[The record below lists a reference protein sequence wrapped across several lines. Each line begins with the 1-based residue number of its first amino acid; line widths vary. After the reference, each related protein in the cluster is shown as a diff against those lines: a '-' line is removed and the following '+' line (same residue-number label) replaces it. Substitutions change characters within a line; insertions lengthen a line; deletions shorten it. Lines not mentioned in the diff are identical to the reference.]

1 MENTIKLKY
10 IWGIL
15 LLALHF
21 VFVKGQPICV
31 ARQYTVRDGL
41 IQSNPAQILQ
51 SHNGFIWVSTW
62 NGVSRF
68 DGRDFETF
76 QFDSLLN
83 QHMQRLEN
91 TADGNL
97 WMIAYDRHSLYLYDI
112 RENKLINVL
121 KQYEQH
127 FNTPLQIENL
137 YPLSKGITWVT
148 LNNGGCFRIS
158 DKECTVSSGIQYITA
173 IDDVE
178 LGKVSR
184 VFEDK
189 QGEEWV
195 FSDKGVS
202 IFGKR
207 TISSYPF
214 SMFETMDN
222 LVFLASQ
229 NGRLA
234 YYDVNTMQ
242 FNIVPFQEKIQHIN
256 GIKVLKDNQLAVL
269 SDKGLYLCH
278 FPELAMEKYDF
289 SLPGHDDAAV
299 RKVYQ
304 DSKGFLWI
312 FTGLP
317 GIIRL
322 DPETGVKQ
330 YLNTPSGYM
339 ASSPENELFIYED
352 PNGVV
357 WTIPYKG
364 IFSYYDE
371 KSRELKVYFTP
382 GRNHIPYSPIIKT
395 TYVDKQNNLWIK
407 SQRSFIKMFFPPSP
421 YTYRELDNY
430 FDTKSFL
437 FDSDEH
443 LWIATKKGIIRIMDS
458 QKNLLG
464 YLSPDGEL
472 AQTETVFAEGGIY
485 VMLKD
490 QAQTIWL
497 GSKENGLFRLVP
509 RNRPYH
515 YEVYHYMNNPSDP
528 YSISD
533 NKISCIDEDHNGR
546 IWIGTYGGG
555 LNLVEEKEDGAIRF
569 IHAENN
575 LSGFPINRTNSIRC
589 MVEGPGHT
597 MLVGT
602 IEGLITFS
610 SDFSDYE
617 NIRFYLNLPRP
628 QATDGLCSA
637 DVMSVLRTTDETIY
651 CYCYG
656 GGLCKLVSSNLL
668 SDELRFRSFGKETSP
683 LARALIEDKNHNIW
697 IGSETDITLFDVHD
711 QTFESFGET
720 FFNRSFNYSECLPV
734 TDRQEGG
741 MLVFSPDS
749 IVKQTYEAPIV
760 VTGIKYSEDN
770 LSHVLSDADYLEIP
784 TRRRNFTISFAA
796 LDYTNSLDIEY
807 AYKLD
812 DNQWYYIG
820 KKNSVSFVSL
830 PAGKYQF
837 QIKAT
842 NGDGIWMNTVK
853 TVTLQVLPTFWET
866 GWAKAFYI
874 VVVLVISLAI
884 GYIFFY
890 IYYLKHKV
898 NMEQRLAEI
907 KVRSFIDISHEL
919 RTPLTL
925 ISGPVSEVLSQE
937 PLTSRTRHHLQLVQ
951 KNINRMLLLINQVL
965 DFRKIQNKK
974 MGLTIEYRDI
984 IIMLHNIMD
993 NFRLLATEKN
1003 INFSLQTTLPSVFL
1017 WIDSDKFEKI
1027 IFNLLS
1033 NAFKYTP
1040 DNKSITLIVMESGQ
1054 FVSIAVKDEGIGIPK
1069 DKVPSIF
1076 ERFTTVSKENDMQP
1090 SSGIGLSLVNELVK
1104 MLHGEIQVESEVK
1117 KGSVFKLVLHKG
1129 KEIYAQD
1136 KNVEYI
1142 LNDTSEEQET
1152 VLAEPEQ
1159 NDEISL
1165 PDMPPATK
1173 ETLVKVMVVEDN
1185 AELRQF
1191 ICEILS
1197 GTYRVVGVADG
1208 VMALEK
1214 IEEEIPDFIITDIMM
1229 PRMDGIE
1236 LIRHIKENVNTCD
1249 IPLIIL
1255 SAKSSVEDRIQCLQL
1270 GIDDYIP
1277 KPFSSDYLKSRIENL
1292 IRQRKVLQSAFLSKY
1307 GAQPKK
1313 EPLEAVAYPVSQ
1325 IVPLDEL
1332 FMQKLVG
1339 FMEENYSNPGLRVND
1354 LAEFMN
1360 MSRSVFNRK
1369 VNGIMGI
1376 SPIEYIK
1383 NYRLNK
1389 AKSFIQSGMSF
1400 SEVAFAVGFS
1410 DPGYFGKAFKK
1421 AFNQT
1426 LTEYKNNN

>member
-1 MENTIKLKY
+1 MF
-10 IWGIL
+10 L
-15 LLALHF
+15 LLHWG
-21 VFVKGQPICV
+21 FVKAQPICV

-269 SDKGLYLCH
+269 SDKGLYLCR

-289 SLPGHDDAAV
+289 SLPGRDDAAV

-569 IHAENN
+569 IHAENK

-734 TDRQEGG
+734 TDRQGDILMGTEGG

-866 GWAKAFYI
+866 GWAKAFYL

-884 GYIFFY
+884 GY
-890 IYYLKHKV
+890 
-898 NMEQRLAEI
+898 
-907 KVRSFIDISHEL
+907 
-919 RTPLTL
+919 
-925 ISGPVSEVLSQE
+925 
-937 PLTSRTRHHLQLVQ
+937 
-951 KNINRMLLLINQVL
+951 
-965 DFRKIQNKK
+965 
-974 MGLTIEYRDI
+974 
-984 IIMLHNIMD
+984 
-993 NFRLLATEKN
+993 
-1003 INFSLQTTLPSVFL
+1003 VF
-1017 WIDSDKFEKI
+1017 
-1027 IFNLLS
+1027 
-1033 NAFKYTP
+1033 
-1040 DNKSITLIVMESGQ
+1040 
-1054 FVSIAVKDEGIGIPK
+1054 
-1069 DKVPSIF
+1069 SIF
-1076 ERFTTVSKENDMQP
+1076 T
-1090 SSGIGLSLVNELVK
+1090 I
-1104 MLHGEIQVESEVK
+1104 
-1117 KGSVFKLVLHKG
+1117 
-1129 KEIYAQD
+1129 
-1136 KNVEYI
+1136 
-1142 LNDTSEEQET
+1142 
-1152 VLAEPEQ
+1152 
-1159 NDEISL
+1159 
-1165 PDMPPATK
+1165 
-1173 ETLVKVMVVEDN
+1173 
-1185 AELRQF
+1185 
-1191 ICEILS
+1191 
-1197 GTYRVVGVADG
+1197 
-1208 VMALEK
+1208 
-1214 IEEEIPDFIITDIMM
+1214 
-1229 PRMDGIE
+1229 
-1236 LIRHIKENVNTCD
+1236 
-1249 IPLIIL
+1249 
-1255 SAKSSVEDRIQCLQL
+1255 
-1270 GIDDYIP
+1270 
-1277 KPFSSDYLKSRIENL
+1277 
-1292 IRQRKVLQSAFLSKY
+1292 
-1307 GAQPKK
+1307 
-1313 EPLEAVAYPVSQ
+1313 
-1325 IVPLDEL
+1325 
-1332 FMQKLVG
+1332 
-1339 FMEENYSNPGLRVND
+1339 
-1354 LAEFMN
+1354 
-1360 MSRSVFNRK
+1360 
-1369 VNGIMGI
+1369 
-1376 SPIEYIK
+1376 
-1383 NYRLNK
+1383 
-1389 AKSFIQSGMSF
+1389 
-1400 SEVAFAVGFS
+1400 
-1410 DPGYFGKAFKK
+1410 
-1421 AFNQT
+1421 
-1426 LTEYKNNN
+1426 